1 MQTTAVQ
8 PLSHAGEFSD
18 LTELSHADLNGL
30 VSDEIEG
37 EDEIFKQFGNFELD
51 NIFAEFEEK
60 VRIRSW
66 TGNNKQACS
75 SFFQHTICEPHAILD
90 AQINIAHCSLSTH
103 AYFVFLFADQ
113 SSVQ

>member
-1 MQTTAVQ
+1 MQTTAVP
-8 PLSHAGEFSD
+8 PLNHPGDFSD

-60 VRIRSW
+60 VMFCLP
-66 TGNNKQACS
+66 A
-75 SFFQHTICEPHAILD
+75 
-90 AQINIAHCSLSTH
+90 
-103 AYFVFLFADQ
+103 
-113 SSVQ
+113 

>member
-1 MQTTAVQ
+1 MLLFFLFQTAAQSVQNTAAQ
-8 PLSHAGEFSD
+8 PLGHSGEFSD

-60 VRIRSW
+60 VKHQKL
-66 TGNNKQACS
+66 T
-75 SFFQHTICEPHAILD
+75 F
-90 AQINIAHCSLSTH
+90 
-103 AYFVFLFADQ
+103 YVY
-113 SSVQ
+113 